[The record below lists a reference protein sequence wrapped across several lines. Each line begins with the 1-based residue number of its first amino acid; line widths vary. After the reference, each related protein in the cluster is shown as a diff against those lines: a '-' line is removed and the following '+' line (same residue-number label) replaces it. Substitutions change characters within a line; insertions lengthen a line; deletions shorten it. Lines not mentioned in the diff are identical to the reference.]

1 MIQAAKMHRCAQT
14 KESEPMKPAMLSDR
28 RSAGVRQARN
38 SSSCFA
44 MSSIW
49 DWMWFIGRQ

>member
-1 MIQAAKMHRCAQT
+1 MIQAAKMQRCAQT
-14 KESEPMKPAMLSDR
+14 KESEPMKPAMLSET

-38 SSSCFA
+38 SSSWRA

-49 DWMWFIGRQ
+49 DWMWDIGQ